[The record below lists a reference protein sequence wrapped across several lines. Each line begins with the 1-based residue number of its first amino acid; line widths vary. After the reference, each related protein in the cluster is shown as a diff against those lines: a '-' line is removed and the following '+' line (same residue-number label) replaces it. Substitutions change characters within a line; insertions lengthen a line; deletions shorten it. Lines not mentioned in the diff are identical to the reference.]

1 MIIEVNNQ
9 PTYIYTGAKE
19 FLPNQPSIVFVHGNG
34 LDHTVWHL
42 QSRYFAH
49 HGRNALAV
57 DLPGHGRSCGDPL
70 TSIADMGDWVV
81 AVLDAL
87 DISQA
92 DIVGHSM
99 GSLVT
104 LEAAAR
110 HPRRVSRLVLIG
122 TAVPMSVTDPLLN
135 AAKENKFD
143 AFDMINL
150 WGHSNFGQMGGN
162 QAPGMWMSASSIRLL
177 ARSGPGVLYAGLNA
191 CHQYQHGLDSGAK
204 IECPTLMILGRLDIM
219 TPVRRAREL
228 EKVIPNVKT
237 KILEHCGHMLM
248 AEKPNQ
254 VLDLLIEFLEL
265 EECATKLPAA

>member
-1 MIIEVNNQ
+1 MILEVNNQ
-9 PTYIYTGAKE
+9 QTYIYTGAKE
-19 FLPNQPSIVFVHGNG
+19 FESDQPSIVFVHGNG

-49 HGRNALAV
+49 HGRNVLAV
-57 DLPGHGRSCGDPL
+57 DLPGHGRSHGDPL
-70 TSIADMGDWVV
+70 PTISNMGDWIVDT
-81 AVLDAL
+81 LDAL
-87 DISQA
+87 HIKRA

-110 HPRRVSRLVLIG
+110 HPQRISKLVLIG
-122 TAVPMSVTDPLLN
+122 TAVPMPVSDPLLN

-162 QAPGMWMSASSIRLL
+162 QAPGMWMSATSVRLL
-177 ARSGPGVLYAGLNA
+177 ARSKPGVLYAGLNA

-204 IECPTLMILGRLDIM
+204 VQCPTLMILGQLDTM
-219 TPVRRAREL
+219 TPVRRAHDL
-228 EKVIPNVKT
+228 EKVLPNVET
-237 KILEHCGHMLM
+237 KVLENCGHMLM

-254 VLDLLIEFLEL
+254 VLDLLIEFLD
-265 EECATKLPAA
+265 